1 MTGTITDTTITA
13 AADLSGL
20 FGPVLDRND
29 ASIKK
34 GRVLISMDASGSLS
48 MRDDPSP
55 SHGWTDKFATD
66 WQGESFLAI
75 RAKSIVEL
83 VLTGPTTWEF
93 DIEKGLLKFKN
104 AIHDNWYNITY
115 SPGQRPIKNILLH
128 AIPSGQTADT
138 EAARHSFNLMIKIG
152 QIGPNGQIG
161 RPLPVMIDPDA
172 KNPPP
177 IHSLTDPQSPPVP
190 VLSLSA

>member
-1 MTGTITDTTITA
+1 MNDLPDSTISAATDLT
-13 AADLSGL
+13 GL
-20 FGPVLDRND
+20 FGPILDPND
-29 ASIKK
+29 SAVKK

-48 MRDDPSP
+48 MRNDPSP
-55 SHGWTDKFATD
+55 STGWGDKFAD
-66 WQGESFLAI
+66 IWQGESFLAI

-104 AIHDNWYNITY
+104 ATHDSWYNITY
-115 SPGQRPIKNILLH
+115 SHGQRPIKNILLH
-128 AIPSGQTADT
+128 AIPSGQTADS

-152 QIGPNGQIG
+152 QIGPGGQVG
-161 RPLPVMIDPDA
+161 RPLPITIDPDA

-177 IHSLTDPQSPPVP
+177 IGSLSDTQSSPVP

>member
-1 MTGTITDTTITA
+1 MTDSIPDTTISGAT
-13 AADLSGL
+13 DLVGL
-20 FGPVLDRND
+20 FGPIFDPSDSSV
-29 ASIKK
+29 KK

-48 MRDDPSP
+48 MRDDPNAP
-55 SHGWTDKFATD
+55 SGWSEKFAID
-66 WQGESFLAI
+66 WKGESFLAI
-75 RAKSIVEL
+75 RSKSIVEL

-93 DIEKGLLKFKN
+93 DIQKGLLKFKN

-115 SPGQRPIKNILLH
+115 SHSQKPIKNILLH

-152 QIGPNGQIG
+152 QIGPNGQLG
-161 RPLPVMIDPDA
+161 RPLPITIDPDA

-177 IHSLTDPQSPPVP
+177 IGSMVDPQSLPVP
-190 VLSLSA
+190 LLSLPA